1 MVRRPRVNA
10 AFYCVVSRPYFLG
23 AVGLV
28 NSLRLL
34 GHSEPIHAM
43 DFGLAPEQREALAPH
58 VELSEAPAGREPYT
72 LKPVLPLEHP
82 ADVMVLLDSD
92 MIVTRPLVQ
101 LIAEAA
107 RGRVV
112 AFENNVQRSVPEWGP
127 LLELGP
133 IERRPYLCSGCVAI
147 GRDPGEEVLG
157 LLEDRQRRVDLDRS
171 YFGRHEDDYP
181 LLYADQDVLN
191 AILASRV
198 AAERVVAMDLRLA
211 PMIPFEGLEV
221 SDERSLRCSYAD
233 GTEPFLVHHSLSPKP
248 WQRPAYDGVYS
259 RLLRRLLNGPDV
271 AVRVRERDIP
281 LGLRAGGLSAVERLR
296 VKARDQIRWRLDGL
310 RERLP

>member
-1 MVRRPRVNA
+1 MVRRPGVNA
-10 AFYCVVSRPYFLG
+10 AFYCVASRPYFLG

-28 NSLRLL
+28 NSLRLI
-34 GHSEPIHAM
+34 GHLDPIHVM
-43 DFGLAPEQREALAPH
+43 DYGLMPEQRDALAPH

-72 LKPVLPLEHP
+72 LKPVLPLAHP

-92 MIVTRPLVQ
+92 MIVTRSLAP

-112 AFENNVQRSVPEWGP
+112 AFENNVQRSLGEWGS
-127 LLELGP
+127 LLDVGP
-133 IERRPYLCSGCVAI
+133 IEPRPYLNSGFVAL

-157 LLEDRQRRVDLDRS
+157 LLEDRQRRVDLERS
-171 YFGRHEDDYP
+171 YFGRHEDEYP

-198 AAERVVAMDLRLA
+198 PAERVVAKELRLA
-211 PMIPFEGLEV
+211 PMIPFEGLQV
-221 SDERSLRCSYAD
+221 AGGRSLRCVYSD

-259 RLLRRLLNGPDV
+259 RLLRRLLNGQDV
-271 AVRVRERDIP
+271 AVRVPEREIP
-281 LGLRAGGLSAVERLR
+281 LGLRTGGLSAAERLR
-296 VKARDQIRWRLDGL
+296 VKARDQIRWRLGGL